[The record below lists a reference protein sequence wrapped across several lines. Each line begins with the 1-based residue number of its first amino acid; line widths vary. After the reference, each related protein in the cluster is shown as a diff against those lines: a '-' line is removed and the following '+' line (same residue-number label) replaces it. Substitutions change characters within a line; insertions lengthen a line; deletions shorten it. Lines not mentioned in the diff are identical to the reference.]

1 MRAELYQGDCL
12 KLMKTLPDGCI
23 DMVLTDPPYASTAQ
37 RWDKMLNWAEIWPE
51 LKRVCKVNAAKLF
64 FSCNAFTIDL
74 CASNRKEYRY
84 RYVWVKTM
92 PTNVY
97 NCNRMPMRSYE
108 EVSVFYTKHPTYN
121 PQKSA
126 GTAYSRK
133 ADISYQGV
141 WGKASASDLLNFDL
155 DSLSKAS
162 RARLSKALSEH
173 GLTIEDVRS
182 AQLSSAQ
189 YIYLGLNLRPG
200 LTNITTRY
208 PTDILRFN

>member
-12 KLMKTLPDGCI
+12 DLLKTLPDGCI

-97 NCNRMPMRSYE
+97 NCNRMPLRAYE
-108 EVSVFYTKHPTYN
+108 EVNVFYCKQPTYN
-121 PQKSA
+121 PQMGS
-126 GTAYSRK
+126 GPAYSIRT
-133 ADISYQGV
+133 SVRYQGV
-141 WGKASASDLLNFDL
+141 WGKASASDLLHFDL
-155 DSLSKAS
+155 DSLSEAS

-189 YIYLGLNLRPG
+189 LA
-200 LTNITTRY
+200 
-208 PTDILRFN
+208 F

>member
-97 NCNRMPMRSYE
+97 NCNRMPLRAYE
-108 EVSVFYTKHPTYN
+108 EVNVFYCKQPTYN

-126 GTAYSRK
+126 GAAYTRK
-133 ADISYQGV
+133 AEIGRQGI
-141 WGKASASDLLNFDL
+141 WGKGRANYLLNMDL
-155 DSLSKAS
+155 DSLSKS
-162 RARLSKALSEH
+162 SLARLAQALAEH

-182 AQLSSAQ
+182 AQLRSAQ
-189 YIYLGLNLRPG
+189 LSSLYLPG
-200 LTNITTRY
+200 LKLAPRQ
-208 PTDILRFN
+208 D

>member
-12 KLMKTLPDGCI
+12 ELMKTLPDGCI

-51 LKRVCKVNAAKLF
+51 LKRVCKANAAKLF

-84 RYVWVKTM
+84 RYVWQKGYVG
-92 PTNVY
+92 NVY
-97 NCNRMPMRSYE
+97 NRNFMPLRKYE
-108 EVSVFYTKHPTYN
+108 EVSVFYSKQPTYN
-121 PQKSA
+121 PQM
-126 GTAYSRK
+126 GTGPAYDQQPRIARQS
-133 ADISYQGV
+133 V
-141 WGKASASDLLNFDL
+141 WGKIN
-155 DSLSKAS
+155 LSKLFEVNPDGLS
-162 RARLSKALSEH
+162 ARSKANLANALAQH

-189 YIYLGLNLRPG
+189 LSSAQLSSAQW
-200 LTNITTRY
+200 RY
-208 PTDILRFN
+208 V